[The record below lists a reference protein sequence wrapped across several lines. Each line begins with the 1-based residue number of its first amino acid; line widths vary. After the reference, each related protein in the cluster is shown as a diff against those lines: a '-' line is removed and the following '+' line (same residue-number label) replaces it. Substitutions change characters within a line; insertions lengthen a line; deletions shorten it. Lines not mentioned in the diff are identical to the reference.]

1 MYRGFTTIPQRVYK
15 KEYRG
20 LEIVNYGIQNAY
32 PQEADYAI
40 SGCSIADSCCDVLSE
55 FTRGNGFA
63 DESLNLTVVNS
74 DGQTL
79 FDILKMVSKDYSR
92 FNGYALHFNY
102 NLLGE
107 IVSIHHVPFTYCR
120 LGLPDPE
127 TLRSNT
133 IRVWDNWANE
143 SIKQNNSQALIKTYC
158 RYNPTSVLD
167 EIKACGGIGK
177 YNGQILYWTNENGFY
192 PKSTIDSCFEQ
203 VLTLGQL
210 SNFDYSFVKNGF
222 SASSVFV
229 NEEISPDDE
238 TYERNL
244 LEMRN
249 MTGTR
254 QAGGVVYLEG
264 KVRNLP
270 VTINQMDKHY
280 NTLKNSDKEDILER
294 FRVPPVLVSRTR
306 QGGFPNQ
313 DEIVNSFN
321 YYNGVTQKYRDEVSR
336 VFSKFM
342 SYWRD
347 DITSN
352 FLIEP
357 TTFYGNGRA
366 IDTEI

>member
-1 MYRGFTTIPQRVYK
+1 
-15 KEYRG
+15 
-20 LEIVNYGIQNAY
+20 
-32 PQEADYAI
+32 
-40 SGCSIADSCCDVLSE
+40 
-55 FTRGNGFA
+55 
-63 DESLNLTVVNS
+63 
-74 DGQTL
+74 
-79 FDILKMVSKDYSR
+79 
-92 FNGYALHFNY
+92 
-102 NLLGE
+102 
-107 IVSIHHVPFTYCR
+107 
-120 LGLPDPE
+120 
-127 TLRSNT
+127 
-133 IRVWDNWANE
+133 
-143 SIKQNNSQALIKTYC
+143 
-158 RYNPTSVLD
+158 
-167 EIKACGGIGK
+167 
-177 YNGQILYWTNENGFY
+177 
-192 PKSTIDSCFEQ
+192 
-203 VLTLGQL
+203 
-210 SNFDYSFVKNGF
+210 
-222 SASSVFV
+222 
-229 NEEISPDDE
+229 
-238 TYERNL
+238 
-244 LEMRN
+244 MRN